1 MSRKFMILAAGLA
14 TIGAAPPAQTPATAP
29 APARAVVPAQL
40 SVEVFAQLPQIEDP
54 ALSPDGTRL
63 LARVARN
70 GQMLLAL
77 IPLDGKTPPTYYNP
91 GKSDLNWWRW
101 VNDEWAVVG
110 VGRERPVQGQNFYF
124 RRAVSL
130 NVKTAAMAMLADR
143 EAAQI
148 ADDVIWT
155 ARDGTPRLMLAYQ
168 GSIYSDSLDF
178 WARVEEFDLA
188 TGKSK
193 LVQGP
198 REGVLDWYADRDGV
212 VRMGIGSSLDGRSSR
227 LLYRESADSQVRTVD
242 RTRGADDRMTIPT
255 MFLRDKTKALII
267 EDDAEGFSALYE
279 LDLTSFKRGKQLFAT
294 PGYDI
299 GGIVADPTGDGFL
312 GVMVEE
318 NRPMTKWIDPAMAAL
333 QTRLE
338 ARVKG
343 AQVEIASMSR
353 DQSAAVVRFSSPDSP
368 GAWFLFKR
376 EGEELLPIAND
387 NSEIGLRRLH
397 PVRTIRYKARD
408 GVEIAAVLTTPKGRS
423 GALPL
428 IVMPHGGPRARDSE
442 VWDWWTQFLAD
453 RGYAVIQPNYRGST
467 GYGTKFMELGEGQWG
482 RAMQDD
488 LDDSVKALAEL
499 GIADPKRVCMVGAS
513 YGGYAALRAAQRDGD
528 KYRCAISYA
537 GVSDL
542 NRMIR
547 YQSNFL
553 YSKARGDW
561 LRRQASDLKDVSPVN
576 FPASFGIPVL
586 IMHGEEDRVVPII
599 QSRVMAQK
607 LKSAGK
613 DVTYIVQ
620 PLGDHHFSRQQDRLE
635 FLKEMEAFLAKHN
648 PA

>member
-1 MSRKFMILAAGLA
+1 MSRKLMMLAAGLG
-14 TIGAAPPAQTPATAP
+14 TFGAAVSAHGGASTSPSIQAGAA
-29 APARAVVPAQL
+29 ARLP
-40 SVEVFAQLPQIEDP
+40 VEVFAELPQVENP
-54 ALSPDGTRL
+54 VLSPDGQRI

-77 IPLDGKTPPTYYNP
+77 IPLDGKTAPTHFNP
-91 GKSDLNWWRW
+91 GKSDLLWWRW
-101 VNDEWAVVG
+101 VNDEWVVIG
-110 VGRERPVQGQNFYF
+110 IGREQPMEGSNFYF

-130 NVKTAAMAMLADR
+130 NVKTGAMAILAGK

-148 ADDVIWT
+148 GDDVIWI

-168 GSIYSDSLDF
+168 ASIYTDTIDF
-178 WARVEEFDLA
+178 WSRVEEFDLA

-227 LLYRESADSQVRTVD
+227 LLYREAADSPVRTID
-242 RTRGADDRMTIPT
+242 RTRRDDDRMTIPT
-255 MFLRDKTKALII
+255 LFLRDKSKALII
-267 EDDAEGFSALYE
+267 EDDADGFSALYE
-279 LDLTSFKRGKQLFAT
+279 LDLRSFQRGKQLFAT

-299 GGIVADPTGDGFL
+299 GGIIPDPAGDGFL
-312 GVMVEE
+312 GVAVEE
-318 NRPMTKWIDPAMAAL
+318 NRPMTKWTDPAMAAL
-333 QTRLE
+333 QARLE

-343 AQVEIASMSR
+343 AQVEIGSMSR
-353 DQSAAVVRFSSPDSP
+353 DHSTAVIRISGADSP
-368 GAWFLFKR
+368 GAWVLFKR
-376 EGEELLPIAND
+376 EGEELQPIAND
-387 NSEIGLRRLH
+387 NSAIGLRRLH

-453 RGYAVIQPNYRGST
+453 RGYVVVQPNYRGST
-467 GYGTKFMELGEGQWG
+467 GYGTKFMEMGEGQWG

-488 LDDSVKALAEL
+488 LDDAVKALADL
-499 GIADPKRVCMVGAS
+499 GIADPKRACMVGAS

-542 NRMIR
+542 NRMVR
-547 YQSNFL
+547 YQGNFL
-553 YSKARGDW
+553 YSKSRGDW

-576 FPASFGIPVL
+576 FPAAFSIPVL
-586 IMHGEEDRVVPII
+586 IMHGEEDRVVPIV

-620 PLGDHHFSRQQDRLE
+620 PQGDHHFSRQQDRLE
-635 FLKEMEAFLAKHN
+635 FLKAMEGFLAKHN